1 MSDKLPER
9 HGRIVKNSVDEAFTF
24 YDEAVRVAEAQAKAE
39 PDNFSA
45 DLILQIVW
53 TKLTE
58 RMIANGWSIGDLTQN
73 RTPYR
78 WGQNERYARTG
89 GCDNKIVRQRSAEC
103 S

>member
-24 YDEAVRVAEAQAKAE
+24 YDERRAWKCKRK
-39 PDNFSA
+39 PNRDNFSA

-78 WGQNERYARTG
+78 WGQNE
-89 GCDNKIVRQRSAEC
+89 KVR
-103 S
+103 